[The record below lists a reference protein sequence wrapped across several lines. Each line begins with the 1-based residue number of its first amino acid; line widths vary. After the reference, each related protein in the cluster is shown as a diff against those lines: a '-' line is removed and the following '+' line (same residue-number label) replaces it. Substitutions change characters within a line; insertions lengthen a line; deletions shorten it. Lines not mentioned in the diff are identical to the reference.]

1 MPYKRGNVW
10 YFKRRLG
17 QFGKVYKSLHARS
30 KTVARERER
39 IVLKLLK
46 NAHWEPLRAW
56 VEGRVSIQRLHEAH
70 DRGKVPQLTAEL
82 KSPDKPETTVEE
94 AVSRTR
100 RKKRQEVVEST
111 LNRYEASWTH
121 FMDFVGGE
129 TPVEDALTTETV
141 EEFKLARREAG
152 AAKETVNNDLIAV
165 GVLAAVCIDKG
176 WLEER
181 PKLDKYARSER
192 IRYLEPE
199 EIDAYLRA
207 VRAPFRPLFKL
218 LIGTG
223 MRLGEAEAL
232 EVRDLRNEDGGT
244 TASVSESKT
253 DSGLR
258 EVAVPTWVARTLRS
272 HVEEESLEPSDR
284 LFDIPRRT
292 VQKEHRRV
300 CDELEKRRVLGTSS
314 RTEGY
319 TIHDHRHTAA
329 VHLARAEMPLD
340 LLQGQLGHSTLN
352 ETMKYAKYHP
362 TYSHRHPYLERME
375 ANLGFSEPD
384 ED

>member
-10 YFKRRLG
+10 YFKRKLG

-30 KTVARERER
+30 KALARERER

-70 DRGKVPQLTAEL
+70 DKGEVPQLTAEL
-82 KSPDKPETTVEE
+82 KSPDEPEITVEE
-94 AVSRTR
+94 AVSHTSR
-100 RKKRQEVVEST
+100 RKKQEVAEST
-111 LNRYEASWTH
+111 LDRYEASWTH
-121 FMDFVGGE
+121 FTDFVGGE
-129 TPVEDALTTETV
+129 TPVEAALTTETV
-141 EEFKLARREAG
+141 EEFKLERREAG

-165 GVLAAVCIDKG
+165 GVLAAACVDKG
-176 WLEER
+176 WLKER
-181 PKLDKYARSER
+181 PKLNKYARSDR
-192 IRYLEPE
+192 IRYLESE
-199 EIDAYLRA
+199 EIKAYLRE
-207 VRAPFRPLFKL
+207 VRPRFRPLFKL

-232 EVRDLRNEDGGT
+232 AVRDLRREDGGT
-244 TASVSESKT
+244 TAAVSESKT
-253 DSGLR
+253 DSGIR
-258 EVAVPTWVARTLRS
+258 EVAVPDWVARVLRR
-272 HVEEESLEPSDR
+272 HVEERELGPSDP

-292 VQKEHRRV
+292 VQKEHRRA
-300 CDELEKRRVLGTSS
+300 CDELEKREVLGTNS

-340 LLQGQLGHSTLN
+340 LLQGQLGHSTLS

-362 TYSHRHPYLERME
+362 TYSHRRPYLDRME
-375 ANLGFSEPD
+375 AELGFDSTD
-384 ED
+384 

>member
-10 YFKRRLG
+10 YFKRKLG

-30 KTVARERER
+30 KAVARERER

-56 VEGRVSIQRLHEAH
+56 VEGRVTIQRLHEAH
-70 DRGKVPQLTAEL
+70 DTGELPQLTAEL
-82 KSPDKPETTVEE
+82 KSPDEPDTTVEE
-94 AVSRTR
+94 AVSHTR
-100 RKKRQEVVEST
+100 RKKKQEVAEST
-111 LNRYEASWTH
+111 LNRYEASWKH
-121 FMDFVGGE
+121 FTDFVDPE

-141 EEFKLARREAG
+141 EEFKLTRREAG

-165 GVLAAVCIDKG
+165 GVLAAACVDKG

-192 IRYLEPE
+192 IRYLESE
-199 EIDAYLRA
+199 EITAYLRE
-207 VRAPFRPLFKL
+207 VRSRFRPLFKL

-232 EVRDLRNEDGGT
+232 KVRDLRREDGGT
-244 TASVSESKT
+244 TAVVSESKT

-258 EVAVPTWVARTLRS
+258 EVAVPDWVARALRK
-272 HVEEESLEPSDR
+272 HVDEEGLDTSDK

-292 VQKEHRRV
+292 VQKEHRRA
-300 CDELEKRRVLGTSS
+300 CDELEEKKVLGTSP
-314 RTEGY
+314 RTEAY

-352 ETMKYAKYHP
+352 ETMKYAQYHP
-362 TYSHRHPYLERME
+362 TYSHRRPYLERME
-375 ANLGFSEPD
+375 ANLGFGEEA